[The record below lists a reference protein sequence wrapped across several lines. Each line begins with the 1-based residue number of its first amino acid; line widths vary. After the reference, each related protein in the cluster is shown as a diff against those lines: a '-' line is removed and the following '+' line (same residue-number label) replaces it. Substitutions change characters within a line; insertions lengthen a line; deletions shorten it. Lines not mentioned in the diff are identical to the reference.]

1 MEEELRERLGEKYPR
16 LEKFLENKKLD
27 ITKIYEI
34 KPQERI
40 YLVAEF
46 CEQNNYDFPEI
57 YSCFEAIRDKT
68 MKENALRSAVAAIL
82 ARDGPAAI
90 SDLNFYKKIQEKV
103 KELEQ
108 KVK

>member
-1 MEEELRERLGEKYPR
+1 MEEKLREKLGEKYPK

-34 KPQERI
+34 KPEERI

-46 CEQNNYDFPEI
+46 CKQNNYDFPEI
-57 YSCFEAIRDKT
+57 YSCIETAKDET
-68 MKENALRSAVAAIL
+68 MKQYALRSAVAAIL

-90 SDLNFYKKIQEKV
+90 NDLNFYKKIQEKV
-103 KELEQ
+103 KELE
-108 KVK
+108 KK

>member
-1 MEEELRERLGEKYPR
+1 MKEELRERLGEKYPK

-46 CEQNNYDFPEI
+46 CKQNNYDFPEI
-57 YSCFEAIRDKT
+57 YSCIETAKDET
-68 MKENALRSAVAAIL
+68 MKGYALRSAVAAIL

-90 SDLNFYKKIQEKV
+90 SNPNLYSEIRKKI
-103 KELEQ
+103 KEFS
-108 KVK
+108 